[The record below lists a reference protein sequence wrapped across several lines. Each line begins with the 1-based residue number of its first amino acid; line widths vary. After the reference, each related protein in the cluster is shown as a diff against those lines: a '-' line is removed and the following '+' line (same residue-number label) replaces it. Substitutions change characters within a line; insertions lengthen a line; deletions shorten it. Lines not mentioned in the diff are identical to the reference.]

1 MPPDKLLNPAREA
14 RRIAPK
20 RQPAACDDELP
31 RRPGWARGFALA
43 TTALVLCFSV
53 PLYHLFLFAAGS
65 TLYAHIFLIPLIS
78 LYLIWLRRRRLPP
91 HSEPPR
97 QLAVFL
103 LITGF
108 LVLAGYWVA
117 VGSMLTLTEEDSLAF
132 TTLSFLLCFFGT
144 CCSFLGRETLR
155 AIIFPLVFLVF
166 MVPFPA
172 FLREGI
178 ELLSQHGSAAAADAM
193 FRLSGVPIF
202 REGLGFQLPGIRLY
216 VAQECSGIHSSL
228 VLFLTS
234 LVASHLFLRTPWKRA
249 VLVLAVF
256 PLAILRNGFRIFVIG
271 QLCVRIGAEMLE
283 SAIHREGGPLFFAL
297 SLIPFFLL
305 LIVLRRSDRV
315 VKEVKPEQL
324 GG

>member
-1 MPPDKLLNPAREA
+1 MPPDKLPNPAREP

-20 RQPAACDDELP
+20 HQPAVCDDELP
-31 RRPGWARGFALA
+31 QRPGWARGFALA
-43 TTALVLCFSV
+43 TTALVLCFIV

-65 TLYAHIFLIPLIS
+65 TLYSHIVLIPLIS
-78 LYLIWLRRRRLPP
+78 SYLIWLRRRRLPP

-108 LVLAGYWVA
+108 VVLAGYWVA
-117 VGSMLTLTEEDSLAF
+117 MGSVLTLTEEDSLAF
-132 TTLSFLLCFFGT
+132 TTLSFLLFFFGIS
-144 CCSFLGRETLR
+144 CSFLGRETLR

-166 MVPFPA
+166 MVPFPT

-249 VLVLAVF
+249 VLVLAMF

-271 QLCVRIGAEMLE
+271 QLCVHVGAEMLD

-305 LIVLRRSDRV
+305 LIVLRRSDRF